1 MCSTLHSYL
10 TTMERKSFFKA
21 LGLIAAGNFLP
32 NTIKAEVTAPLI
44 NSAPNRVLRI
54 AHLTD
59 THISND
65 ETAKQGFV
73 KCLHHIQN
81 MQDKP
86 DLIINGGDAIEDAL
100 YRTKPD
106 VKKQWGLWHSI
117 LKNESGIKV
126 YNTLGNHD
134 IWGLYTEKRD
144 FLYGKKFAEEML
156 HLDNTFSSVDING
169 WHIVFLDST
178 QKKSNGLWYTAKLGE
193 EQTDWLEHDLQSVSP
208 ETPVMVVSHIPIL
221 AANIFL
227 DDVKQRFGKF
237 HVPGSWV
244 HTDVK
249 SIVGIFNKHK
259 NVKLCL
265 SGHIH
270 LQDRVEYNGV
280 TYCCN
285 GAVAGDWWDNEYY
298 HETRAGFGLVDLFAD
313 GSFRNEYVSYHA

>member
-1 MCSTLHSYL
+1 MHGQSI
-10 TTMERKSFFKA
+10 TMERKSFLKA
-21 LGLIAAGNFLP
+21 LGLVAAGNFLP
-32 NTIKAEVTAPLI
+32 NSTKAEVTAPI
-44 NSAPNRVLRI
+44 IQIPAHRVLRI

-59 THISND
+59 THISNN
-65 ETAKQGFV
+65 ENAKKGFV

-81 MQDKP
+81 MKDKP
-86 DLIINGGDAIEDAL
+86 DIIINGGDAIEDAL
-100 YRTKPD
+100 YKTKPD

-117 LKNESGIKV
+117 LKNESSLKV
-126 YNTLGNHD
+126 HNTLGNHD
-134 IWGLYTEKRD
+134 IWGLYTEKKD
-144 FLYGKKFAEEML
+144 FLYGKKFAQEMMQ
-156 HLDNTFSSVDING
+156 LDNTFSSIDING

-193 EQTDWLEHDLQSVSP
+193 EQTDWLERDLKIVAPQ
-208 ETPVMVVSHIPIL
+208 TPIMVVSHIPIL

-237 HVPGSWV
+237 HIPGSWM

-249 SIVGIFNKHK
+249 NIVSIFNKYE

-313 GSFRNEYVSYHA
+313 GSFKNEYVSYHA